1 VRRRPAGLLGVLLLA
16 LMVAC
21 SGGSAAPAVPSGT
34 IRFASYDFP
43 ENQILVELYAEAARR
58 SGLPVSVQH
67 GIGTREVVAPALQQG
82 VVDVVVDYLGTAL
95 LFARPSFPELPATPD
110 QMQSV
115 LTRTLGGRGVLV
127 LDRAAAEDQNGFAV
141 TKDFATRTGV
151 ARLSDLASLA
161 PGLTFGG
168 PPECPSR
175 PLCLP
180 GLEKLYGLHFKDVQS
195 MPTRAATVEAL
206 QSGQIDV
213 GLLETSD
220 ARLGV
225 APVVLLA
232 DDRGLQP
239 HENVV
244 PMVRTEIA
252 QQWGDRLTGALDAV
266 SARLTTA
273 DLVSMNHAVE
283 VNDLTPAQ
291 AAARWW
297 RDA

>member
-21 SGGSAAPAVPSGT
+21 SGGAAAPAVPSGT

-43 ENQILVELYAEAARR
+43 ENQILVELYAEAARK

-95 LFARPSFPELPATPD
+95 LFARPSFPELPGTPD
-110 QMQSV
+110 EMQSV

-141 TKDFATRTGV
+141 TKDFAARTGV

-168 PPECPSR
+168 PPECPAR

-213 GLLETSD
+213 GLLETTD

-252 QQWGDRLTGALDAV
+252 QRWGDRLTGALDAV

-283 VNDLTPAQ
+283 VDDLTPAQ

-297 RDA
+297 KDS